1 MCQFLGK
8 FIIAYAPL
16 WGEKEYYL
24 GCACE
29 ELYAPP
35 SAYFSLYGL
44 TAQAQF
50 LGGKYWYLNFQLK
63 FSISQQ
69 NAIYCY
75 WYFLWFANKKIV
87 LLGLYSAKF
96 QVTYATAIQ
105 KPRVRFIIAC
115 LYLYLSISKSTN
127 TPNQSVVRKGVLE
140 KVGVQP
146 QVQRIGKYKS
156 AGDQLTRKN
165 ISEENR
171 EVLTTLLDNI
181 YGNWVDKIS
190 QAKGEVI

>member
-1 MCQFLGK
+1 MH
-8 FIIAYAPL
+8 
-16 WGEKEYYL
+16 
-24 GCACE
+24 
-29 ELYAPP
+29 
-35 SAYFSLYGL
+35 
-44 TAQAQF
+44 
-50 LGGKYWYLNFQLK
+50 
-63 FSISQQ
+63 
-69 NAIYCY
+69 
-75 WYFLWFANKKIV
+75 
-87 LLGLYSAKF
+87 
-96 QVTYATAIQ
+96 
-105 KPRVRFIIAC
+105 
-115 LYLYLSISKSTN
+115 
-127 TPNQSVVRKGVLE
+127 KGVLE